1 MLIPLQPKRP
11 EVRCLDLKRVA
22 AVARP
27 HSAVAVAEDNLA
39 AVVEEIN
46 ALYKGLYSRLV
57 APML

>member
-1 MLIPLQPKRP
+1 
-11 EVRCLDLKRVA
+11 
-22 AVARP
+22 
-27 HSAVAVAEDNLA
+27 VAEDNLA